1 MTQPGDHAEQT
12 GFFETKITRSLIS
25 KFQEFVCCLLEF
37 VAHFF
42 LSMGDGRYSFNH
54 LVQNVV
60 LLE

>member
-25 KFQEFVCCLLEF
+25 KFQEFV
-37 VAHFF
+37 AHFF
-42 LSMGDGRYSFNH
+42 LSMSDGRYSFNH
-54 LVQNVV
+54 LVQNIV